1 MRCTSDQIPAHIFR
15 AYDIRGVVTNEL
27 TADVVHDIGLAIGS
41 KAQEMGEKTV
51 IVGRD
56 GRLSGPELIQALKQ
70 GLMNSG
76 VNVID
81 VGMVPTPVLY
91 YATKVLESN
100 SGVML
105 TGSHNPANYNGLK
118 MVIAGKTMAGDDIQ
132 DLLQRLQADNLKSGS
147 GSESSHELLDQYADR
162 VREDVNLQKPLKV
175 VVDCGNGV
183 TGVLAPE
190 LIESLGCEV
199 IPLFTE
205 VDGNFP
211 NHHPDPS
218 KPKNLEDAIAA
229 VQEHKADIGLAFD
242 GDGDRLGVVT
252 PSGKTIWPDRQMML
266 FARDALEKKPGSI
279 ILYDVKCTKNLAD
292 VITQA
297 GGEAIM
303 CATGHSLVKK
313 KIAETGASLAG
324 EMSGH
329 IFFND
334 TWYGFDDAL
343 YTAARLLNIL
353 AKDARSTDEIFDA
366 LPDSITTP
374 ELNIDVADDRK
385 FDLINTL
392 QANADF
398 SDATIITID
407 GLRVEFED
415 GWALVRASNTTPC
428 FVTRFE
434 ADSTEALAR
443 IQSRFR
449 EFLLQYASD
458 LILPF

>member
-1 MRCTSDQIPAHIFR
+1 MRCESDQIPAHIFR

-27 TADVVHDIGLAIGS
+27 TADVVHDIGLAVGS

-56 GRLSGPELIQALKQ
+56 GRLSGPELISVLKT
-70 GLMNSG
+70 GLMASG
-76 VNVID
+76 VDVID
-81 VGMVPTPVLY
+81 IGMVPTPVLY
-91 YATKVLESN
+91 YATKVLDSQ

-105 TGSHNPANYNGLK
+105 TGSHNPADYNGLK
-118 MVIAGKTMAGDDIQ
+118 MVLAGKTMAGDDIQ
-132 DLLQRLQADNLKSGS
+132 DLYQRLQQRHLKTGEGQQSYISMLDTYAERVKADVDLK
-147 GSESSHELLDQYADR
+147 R
-162 VREDVNLQKPLKV
+162 RLKV

-183 TGVLAPE
+183 TGVIAPA
-190 LIESLGCEV
+190 LIESFNCEV
-199 IPLFTE
+199 VPLFAD

-218 KPKNLEDAIAA
+218 KPKNLEDAIKA
-229 VQEHKADIGLAFD
+229 VKEHNADIGLVFD

-252 PSGKTIWPDRQMML
+252 QAGKTIWPDRQMML
-266 FARDALEKKPGSI
+266 YARDTLTKKPGAT
-279 ILYDVKCTKNLAD
+279 ILYDVKCTKHLAD
-292 VITQA
+292 VIDQA
-297 GGEAIM
+297 GGKAVM

-313 KIAETGASLAG
+313 KIVETNAALAG

-353 AKDARSTDEIFDA
+353 ASESINADAIFDA

-385 FDLINTL
+385 FDLISTL
-392 QANADF
+392 QANANF
-398 SDATIITID
+398 TDANVITID

-434 ADSTEALAR
+434 ANSQAALAR
-443 IQSRFR
+443 IQSQFR
-449 EFLLQYASD
+449 EFLLEYASD
-458 LILPF
+458 LELPF